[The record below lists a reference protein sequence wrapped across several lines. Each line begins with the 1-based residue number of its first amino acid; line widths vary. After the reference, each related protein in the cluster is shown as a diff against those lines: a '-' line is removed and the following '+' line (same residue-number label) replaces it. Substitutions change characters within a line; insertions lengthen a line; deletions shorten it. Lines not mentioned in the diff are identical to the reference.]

1 MVDQLPQN
9 FWRVNIFQLWSELPA
24 HNVQVTQPRVNSVIK
39 IDIVSIE
46 KKSQMS
52 SSEGRSNLS
61 SEWPNAKQSFQIQ
74 EKAFRFCT
82 LV

>member
-1 MVDQLPQN
+1 MSKPGFPVDGGYIYQN
-9 FWRVNIFQLWSELPA
+9 FWMVNISQLCSELPA

-52 SSEGRSNLS
+52 S
-61 SEWPNAKQSFQIQ
+61 
-74 EKAFRFCT
+74 
-82 LV
+82 